1 MAMDS
6 NRLGKLSKTDLRE
19 IWKNEEYDFSAWLA
33 EEENLSLLSD
43 EIGISIKF
51 IEKEA
56 GVGKYSL
63 DILAEEEGTGR
74 KIVIEN
80 QLENTDHDHLGKIIT
95 YSAGHD
101 AKIVIWIFKD
111 ICEEHR
117 SAIDWLN
124 DNTGD
129 DILFFAVKLEVWR
142 INSSEPAPKFQII
155 CKPNEWKK
163 VVKHS
168 SGSKDLGNTE
178 LKKLGFWTDLKTYA
192 SEKKVTLLRQTPS
205 PQHWYNVSMGSSDAH
220 IALTI
225 NTREGSLG
233 CELYIDDNKPLF
245 EYLKTKSTQLEEQ
258 LGGNLEWIEAKKAC
272 RMVLRK
278 ENVDLDDEKNI
289 SNLFDWM
296 IEKTTVFHK
305 VLSPIVKQYKNEK

>member
-1 MAMDS
+1 M
-6 NRLGKLSKTDLRE
+6 NNNKLGKLSKTDLRE

-33 EEENLSLLSD
+33 EEGNLSLLSD
-43 EIGISIKF
+43 ELGISIKL

-63 DILAEEEGTGR
+63 DILAEEEGTGH

-95 YSAGHD
+95 YAAGHD
-101 AKIVIWIFKD
+101 AKIIIWIFKD
-111 ICEEHR
+111 IREEHR

-129 DILFFAVKLEVWR
+129 DILFFAVKLEVWK
-142 INSSEPAPKFQII
+142 INDSEPAPKFQII
-155 CKPNEWKK
+155 CQPNEWKK

-168 SGSKDLGNTE
+168 SESKDLGQTE
-178 LKKLGFWTDLKTYA
+178 LKKLDFWTNLKVYA
-192 SEKKVTLLRQTPS
+192 SENKVTLFRQTPS
-205 PQHWYNVSMGSSDAH
+205 PQHWYNVSIGSSDAH

-225 NTREGSLG
+225 NTREGALG
-233 CELYIDDNKPLF
+233 CELYIDNNKPLF
-245 EYLKTKSTQLEEQ
+245 EYLKTKASQLEEQ
-258 LGGNLEWIEAKKAC
+258 LNGKLEWIEAKKAC
-272 RMVLRK
+272 RIVLRK

-289 SNLFDWM
+289 NNLFDWM
-296 IEKTTVFHK
+296 IEKATVFHK
-305 VLSPIVKQYKNEK
+305 VFSSIVKQYKNEQ